1 MIFFFVYLSEMQR
14 QKKCV
19 GCIAGVFIEM
29 FARIVNMEKGGNS
42 VDPTWHLFKTIQRT
56 REGSPPLR
64 HH

>member
-1 MIFFFVYLSEMQR
+1 MQR

-29 FARIVNMEKGGNS
+29 FARIVNMEKGGNR